1 MSNAPTM
8 VSSSETLEIPS
19 ECFIKKR
26 TFNYNDPF
34 LSLANIDNASIR
46 PTPPKE
52 TAAKPPKDS
61 L

>member
-1 MSNAPTM
+1 MA
-8 VSSSETLEIPS
+8 SSSETLEIPS

-34 LSLANIDNASIR
+34 LSLANVDNASIR

-52 TAAKPPKDS
+52 TAVKPPKDS

>member
-1 MSNAPTM
+1 MA
-8 VSSSETLEIPS
+8 SSSETLEIPS

-26 TFNYNDPF
+26 TFNYNDPY
-34 LSLANIDNASIR
+34 LSLAKVDNANIR
-46 PTPPKE
+46 PPKE